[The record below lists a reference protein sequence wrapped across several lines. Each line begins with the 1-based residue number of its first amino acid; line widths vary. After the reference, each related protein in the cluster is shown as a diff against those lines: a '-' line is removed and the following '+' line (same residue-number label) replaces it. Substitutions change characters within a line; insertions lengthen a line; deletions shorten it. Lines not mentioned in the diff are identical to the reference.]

1 MRRHREGADRFP
13 AATTTFGLNGEVQR
27 TSGGKWHGEGVIT
40 PFDFFAEDIAL
51 TDRIA
56 AQQVNLGRTEREAD
70 AHTDTAVATG
80 TETNTSSSAR
90 PALTVLH
97 AAEKSALD
105 FDGDSHRHA
114 AGITEA
120 AWFTAG

>member
-13 AATTTFGLNGEVQR
+13 ATTTTFGLNGQVQR
-27 TSGGKWHGEGVIT
+27 TSGGKWHGEGVIA

-56 AQQVNLGRTEREAD
+56 AQQINLGRTEREAD

-80 TETNTSSSAR
+80 TETDTSSGAR
-90 PALTVLH
+90 PALTVFH
-97 AAEKSALD
+97 AAEKRALD
-105 FDGDSHRHA
+105 FDRDGHRYA